1 MNSEEGCIS
10 HKTADAYNIFP
21 LNCFKS
27 AFFVSKSFVTEQIID
42 NQKNIYM

>member
-10 HKTADAYNIFP
+10 HKRAAADSIFP
-21 LNCFKS
+21 LSCFKS
-27 AFFVSKSFVTEQIID
+27 AFFIPKSFVTEQIKD